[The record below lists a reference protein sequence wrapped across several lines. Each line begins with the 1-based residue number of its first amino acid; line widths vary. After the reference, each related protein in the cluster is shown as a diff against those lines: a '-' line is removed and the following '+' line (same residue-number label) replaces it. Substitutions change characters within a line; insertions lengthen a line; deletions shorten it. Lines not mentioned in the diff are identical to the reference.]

1 MVFLIDLTFFTNRLF
16 LFRISLVYMGMCTH
30 ACTFC
35 ECVSIRIPCV
45 VLECS
50 DTTLAT
56 RMAHGMLREFDP
68 SKESIEDFRERYDFY
83 CLANNIRGEGEAA
96 VSRKKALFLTLVGQA
111 AFAKLKTLASPRP
124 ISELTLDEIMEHLVG
139 HYRLQTIEI
148 AERFKFFKRHQLGGE
163 STVEFMSEL
172 RRLAKTCNFGDYLE
186 SAIRD

>member
-1 MVFLIDLTFFTNRLF
+1 
-16 LFRISLVYMGMCTH
+16 MGTH

-35 ECVSIRIPCV
+35 ECVSIRIPRV

-56 RMAHGMLREFDP
+56 RMTHGMLREFDP

-139 HYRLQTIEI
+139 HYRPQTIEI

-172 RRLAKTCNFGDYLE
+172 RRLAKT
-186 SAIRD
+186 